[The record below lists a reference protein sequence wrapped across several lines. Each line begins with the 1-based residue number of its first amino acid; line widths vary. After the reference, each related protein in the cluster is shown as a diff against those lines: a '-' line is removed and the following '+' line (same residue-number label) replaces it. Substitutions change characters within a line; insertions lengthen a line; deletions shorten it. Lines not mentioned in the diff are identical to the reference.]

1 MKAVPREQRTAGKG
15 SLCAPSLVTIRRAM
29 SRRDDP
35 DGEAEKLDQLT
46 YTAAI
51 LLGLVQGATEFLP
64 VSSSGHLSLLQAF
77 FGAADSG
84 GILFDVLLHLGT
96 LTAVAAA
103 YRRDILAMARELGP
117 GLRDLV
123 SRRRPGPM
131 PPARRLML
139 LVVSGTVP
147 LALVLPV
154 RDDLE
159 RFYGNTL
166 FIGCALLVTGLLLF
180 VADRMGRGEK
190 TETSATVADVLLV
203 GLAQAVATVP
213 GLSRSGTTVSMG
225 LARGFR
231 RSFALRY
238 SFLLSIPAVLGANL
252 ISLRDALGTGG
263 APVTVYLA
271 GMAAAAAAGYGSIR
285 LLRRMAERGR
295 FGPFAWYCWIIGFIA
310 IAATLSAG

>member
-1 MKAVPREQRTAGKG
+1 M
-15 SLCAPSLVTIRRAM
+15 
-29 SRRDDP
+29 
-35 DGEAEKLDQLT
+35 DQLS

-77 FGAADSG
+77 CGVTDTG
-84 GILFDVLLHLGT
+84 GMLFDVLLHLGT
-96 LTAVAAA
+96 LAAVVAA
-103 YRRDILAMARELGP
+103 YRRDILAMLREIGP
-117 GLRDLV
+117 GLRDMG
-123 SRRRPGPM
+123 RRGTGPM
-131 PPARRLML
+131 PPARRLAL
-139 LVVSGTVP
+139 LVVVGTGP

-154 RDDLE
+154 RDALE
-159 RFYGNTL
+159 QLYGNTL

-180 VADRMGRGEK
+180 VADRMGPGKK
-190 TETSATVADVLLV
+190 TETDAAAADVLLV

-213 GLSRSGTTVSMG
+213 GLSRSGATVSLG

-252 ISLRDALGTGG
+252 FSLRDAVGTGG
-263 APVTVYLA
+263 APVSVYLA
-271 GMAAAAAAGYGSIR
+271 GMAAAAAAGYGAIR

-295 FGPFAWYCWIIGFIA
+295 FGAFSWYC
-310 IAATLSAG
+310 